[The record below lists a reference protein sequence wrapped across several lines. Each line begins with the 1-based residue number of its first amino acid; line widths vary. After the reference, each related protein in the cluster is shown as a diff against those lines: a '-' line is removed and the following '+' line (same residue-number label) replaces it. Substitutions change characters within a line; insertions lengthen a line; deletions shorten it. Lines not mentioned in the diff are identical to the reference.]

1 MADNERVMTADPT
14 PSRPRVVMRREP
26 VQRRSAARVSSILDS
41 CAALLDEF
49 DYDELTT
56 SKIAE
61 RAGVPIGSLYQYFPD
76 KRAVVQALTMR
87 NLDAFSA
94 EVERIFTGEGVPTR
108 WREAVDLVMD
118 SYLQMLD
125 QVPGF
130 GRIRFGDVVDTHL
143 LDAEE
148 DNNAVLAAK
157 LSELFAKSYQVPNS
171 EDLRLA
177 FRMVVE
183 VSDALIKLAL
193 RLGEDQRPVA
203 LTTAREVVGGILGA
217 HLDAGRPGLS

>member
-1 MADNERVMTADPT
+1 
-14 PSRPRVVMRREP
+14 MRREP
-26 VQRRSAARVSSILDS
+26 VQRRSAARVAAILDA

-87 NLDAFSA
+87 NLDAFTA
-94 EVERIFTGEGVPTR
+94 EVERIFGGTNLPDGWP
-108 WREAVDLVMD
+108 EAVDLVLD
-118 SYLQMLD
+118 QYLRMLD
-125 QVPGF
+125 DVPGF

-148 DNNAVLAAK
+148 DNDAVIAAK
-157 LSELFAKSYQVPNS
+157 LADLFIRAYRVPDS

-177 FRMVVE
+177 FWMVVE

-193 RLGEDQRPVA
+193 RLDGTQRATA
-203 LTTAREVVGGILGA
+203 LETTRQVIRGILGR
-217 HLDAGRPGLS
+217 HMGS

>member
-1 MADNERVMTADPT
+1 MGAVTADPT
-14 PSRPRVVMRREP
+14 SRPRAVMRREP

-94 EVERIFTGEGVPTR
+94 EVERIFAGVTPSG
-108 WREAVDLVMD
+108 WREAVDSVLDV
-118 SYLQMLD
+118 YLRMLD
-125 QVPGF
+125 EVPGF

-143 LDAEE
+143 LDADD
-148 DNNAVLAAK
+148 DNDAVIAAK
-157 LSELFAKSYQVPNS
+157 LSLLFARSYRVPNS
-171 EDLRLA
+171 EDLQLA
-177 FRMVVE
+177 FWMVVE

-193 RLGEDQRPVA
+193 RLDGAQRAVA
-203 LTTAREVVGGILGA
+203 LATTREVIRNILGR
-217 HLDAGRPGLS
+217 HMDPRE